1 MSRKPELHPLFCL
14 CVGRLTLLQFP
25 PPSFFSGRSGRL
37 VFQKKERVK
46 LYTQLKKSLQSQAPE
61 HPGTTCNYYCC
72 LTHTDIQESLIIKIN
87 RSYSIAISF
96 ILTAPIQQTVQD
108 NAPMLA
114 CPSRAAEPIHPTRLY
129 DQLMRYT
136 NQTEKFLLLH

>member
-1 MSRKPELHPLFCL
+1 MSRRPVLHPLFCL
-14 CVGRLTLLQFP
+14 CVGRLTLLRFP
-25 PPSFFSGRSGRL
+25 PPPFFSDKPGRL
-37 VFQKKERVK
+37 AFQKKERVK
-46 LYTQLKKSLQSQAPE
+46 LYTQLKSVQSQQPE
-61 HPGTTCNYYCC
+61 HPGTTNYYCC

-114 CPSRAAEPIHPTRLY
+114 CPSRAAKPIHPTRLY